1 MSRRQVRG
9 AVDSAGPQE
18 LQSEHFG
25 IVNPALEGQRRR
37 LGDLEPD
44 RFPVLLWIIEV
55 RSLTRPAAKTS
66 RTLRPTRS
74 QPRNLL
80 STAMLNSARSRALP
94 AISRRTRMDQTCR
107 GSSGRFWPMM
117 RPLFQGART
126 GRRTGRKSTNMGL
139 PPVRRADPSSVMP
152 TTTGYHVSGREGE
165 RRADSGPLQHN
176 AYTCILL
183 PWPRLE
189 DADRSPIGPI
199 RPLLR
204 MRPNGLE
211 CRNDLGNC

>member
-25 IVNPALEGQRRR
+25 IVNPALEGQRRC

-126 GRRTGRKSTNMGL
+126 GRRTGRKSTDMGL

-165 RRADSGPLQHN
+165 RRADCRLSLRVQKTHCLKHESGNYGLSVSVSVS
-176 AYTCILL
+176 AL
-183 PWPRLE
+183 PCCTKHDVTYPRFQGH
-189 DADRSPIGPI
+189 S
-199 RPLLR
+199 
-204 MRPNGLE
+204 
-211 CRNDLGNC
+211 